1 MKLWRNEN
9 FCRFSGSLH
18 LSVTQA
24 FTSFLECSTEL
35 APRLLVAV
43 VGGTGASDLSEWTRF
58 RCEKQFPELATA
70 IEKGHLVFKLSDG
83 VEVQTKQKLLLTS
96 FRAVWTLIWKTI
108 IKQLTHWIWL
118 IIFSIL
124 CFGYVPHMALLL
136 CADLCGISNL
146 DYVWTFS
153 YKCYICAVE
162 CCCEKSH
169 AVSTY
174 CWMDKLGHMFDTRT
188 FHPND
193 IPCAVANWFVF

>member
-1 MKLWRNEN
+1 MKKWEFLPFLWFVAFICYSGLHQLLRMFNWISSSFAGGGRWRYWRVGFVGVN
-9 FCRFSGSLH
+9 AFSVRETIS
-18 LSVTQA
+18 
-24 FTSFLECSTEL
+24 
-35 APRLLVAV
+35 
-43 VGGTGASDLSEWTRF
+43 GTCNCNWERTFSI
-58 RCEKQFPELATA
+58 Q
-70 IEKGHLVFKLSDG
+70 ILSDG